1 MNHDIILSLYEILNE
16 ESSYLDRAN
25 EFVGEMRRDGTHAP
39 DNEVKKEQTEDEDE
53 YEIVKDDQPEAKKSS
68 DEDDDLTYF
77 DKKVKS
83 EDEAPTSINLAEADN
98 LNLFIKLVNQ
108 LRASNSLKDKEVY
121 IEVEKYFSRLTQ
133 DEKRVLHIFVKGLI
147 QITSPGLGVSGD
159 AAYTPSM
166 FYMTFKKG
174 SATSEKKRS
183 IKRKQQSKEDAE
195 KMSMSPIKIGESR
208 QNKSRELSILKEND
222 D

>member
-1 MNHDIILSLYEILNE
+1 MNHDVILSLYEILNE
-16 ESSYLDRAN
+16 ESSYLNRAN

-39 DNEVKKEQTEDEDE
+39 DNEAKKEQTEDEDE
-53 YEIVKDDQPEAKKSS
+53 YEVVKDDKPESKESS

-83 EDEAPTSINLAEADN
+83 EDESPTSINLVEADN

-121 IEVEKYFSRLTQ
+121 MQVEKYFSRLTQ

-195 KMSMSPIKIGESR
+195 KMSMSPIKIGENR

>member
-83 EDEAPTSINLAEADN
+83 EDESPTSINLAEADN